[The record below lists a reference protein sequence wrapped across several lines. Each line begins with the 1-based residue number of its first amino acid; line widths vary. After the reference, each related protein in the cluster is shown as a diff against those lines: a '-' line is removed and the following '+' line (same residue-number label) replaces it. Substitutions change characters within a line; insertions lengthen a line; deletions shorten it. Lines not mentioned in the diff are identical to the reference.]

1 MIFRA
6 VFWIGLVS
14 LLMPHEPD
22 LGLGRPAAG
31 TSPSSAVSSRAVS
44 GLSRP
49 GHVCEDHA
57 VACAG
62 GLTLLESFQSE
73 AVRGLATVKAEIDAD
88 RKARS
93 TGHI

>member
-6 VFWIGLVS
+6 IFWIGLVS

-31 TSPSSAVSSRAVS
+31 IPLPASVNSWAVS

-49 GHVCEDHA
+49 GQVCEDHA

-62 GLTLLESFQSE
+62 GLALLDSFQNYT
-73 AVRGLATVKAEIDAD
+73 VRGLAAVKAEIDAD

-93 TGHI
+93 AGRI